1 MSLVQRDSIKQIIEE
16 MTVEMEHLKSE
27 IKNQENTLAE
37 HEQKL
42 RQFSTYSDRLE
53 VLESENLL
61 LKKHL
66 ASFAGANIFFETD
79 FESVR
84 KD

>member
-53 VLESENLL
+53 VLESESLL